1 MKENMI
7 TIPAIIGTALVTA
20 TIVGHTPAQQERAAD
35 PVLASIN
42 LKLED
47 LGDRVSR
54 IEHANNASFS
64 IESSGDFDYQE
75 PPDTSN
81 APGGRWMIIDN
92 IQTSQFSPDYSG
104 KIADLEQQAASL
116 EDTLENERRRMRNI
130 AASDGYGVGRGGR
143 GGSDRNRRD
152 RAQRAQRQLI
162 SRYAGQLSRTN
173 TQIKK
178 LTRAMNELT
187 QIIHGHEGDTI
198 VTLQTQHDLS
208 GSLNP
213 ISTGDY
219 VTWTGRRIDMTA
231 GHESW
236 TVSTV
241 RLLENTKT
249 GD

>member
-20 TIVGHTPAQQERAAD
+20 TIVGHTPAQQDRAAD

-54 IEHANNASFS
+54 IEHATNAVYS
-64 IESSGDFDYQE
+64 IESSGELDLPK
-75 PPDTSN
+75 PPDTTH
-81 APGGRWMIIDN
+81 APGGRCMIIDN

-116 EDTLENERRRMRNI
+116 EQTLDSERRRMRDI
-130 AASDGYGVGRGGR
+130 QTRYSTIGSRGGR
-143 GGSDRNRRD
+143 GSDRNNREREL
-152 RAQRAQRQLI
+152 RAQRSLM
-162 SRYAGQLSRTN
+162 SRYTGQLSRTN

-178 LTRAMNELT
+178 LSRAMNELT

-198 VTLQTQHDLS
+198 ITLQTQHDLS
-208 GSLNP
+208 SSLNA

-219 VTWTGRRIDMTA
+219 VTWTGRRIDMTG

-241 RLLENTKT
+241 RLLESTNT
-249 GD
+249 GN

>member
-35 PVLASIN
+35 PVLAAIN

-54 IEHANNASFS
+54 IEHADNATYS

-75 PPDTSN
+75 PPDTSD

-116 EDTLENERRRMRNI
+116 EQTLDSERRRMRDI
-130 AASDGYGVGRGGR
+130 QTRYSTIGSRGGR
-143 GGSDRNRRD
+143 GSDRNNREREL
-152 RAQRAQRQLI
+152 RAQRSLM
-162 SRYAGQLSRTN
+162 SRYTGQLSRTN

-187 QIIHGHEGDTI
+187 QLIHGHEG
-198 VTLQTQHDLS
+198 
-208 GSLNP
+208 P
-213 ISTGDY
+213 
-219 VTWTGRRIDMTA
+219 
-231 GHESW
+231 
-236 TVSTV
+236 
-241 RLLENTKT
+241 
-249 GD
+249 